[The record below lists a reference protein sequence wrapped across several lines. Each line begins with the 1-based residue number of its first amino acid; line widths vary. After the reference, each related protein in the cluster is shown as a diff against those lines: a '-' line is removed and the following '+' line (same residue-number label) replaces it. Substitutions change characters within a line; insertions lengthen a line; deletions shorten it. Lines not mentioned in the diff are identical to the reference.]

1 MKTTRTKLS
10 GSSRGHILER
20 TPTDAISAFQQYLEA
35 EKRASKYTVRNYL
48 MTLERFNAFLTVCFS
63 GRIALTVLGDMEQ
76 KDFRSYLVMRRNEGL
91 SPQSL
96 KLELSALKSFF
107 KFLRARFAIENDA
120 IASMRGPR
128 APKLLPR
135 PVAAGDARALIA
147 AAGEGAVSTR
157 RDPWVNLRD
166 AAIFTLLY
174 GAGLRISEA
183 LGLRRGVAPI
193 GASLIIEGKGGKSR
207 KVPMLPAI
215 GEAVERYLIECPY
228 DAEPDDP
235 LFYSVRGKT
244 LSARVVQRDMKAHG
258 RALGLAE
265 SATPHALRH
274 AFATHLLEAGGDL
287 RAVQELLGHS
297 SIAATQRYTNVDATS
312 LMRTYN
318 KAHPRA

>member
-215 GEAVERYLIECPY
+215 GEAV
-228 DAEPDDP
+228 DDP